1 MGEEKKS
8 YLRYVF
14 PFVYL
19 RMFLFDFCYTKKYD
33 DDNYGYTTWLAKKKG
48 FFFYLDFILNASP
61 SLLCYAS
68 IAFCSLFFF
77 TKHAHSLYI
86 PTYAGEEEEKKR
98 EKEKEKKKKQ
108 NCLPTN
114 SHVNCRTH
122 VYIPFYFIN
131 IRSLAFLLSAI
142 PRKYSV
148 GLCNQHMH

>member
-1 MGEEKKS
+1 MH
-8 YLRYVF
+8 RHRCYVT
-14 PFVYL
+14 L
-19 RMFLFDFCYTKKYD
+19 L
-33 DDNYGYTTWLAKKKG
+33 
-48 FFFYLDFILNASP
+48 
-61 SLLCYAS
+61 SLSVLC
-68 IAFCSLFFF
+68 FFF

-86 PTYAGEEEEKKR
+86 PTYAGEEEEKKTR
-98 EKEKEKKKKQ
+98 EKEEEKKKKQ